1 MPPLE
6 RQVLDALPFS
16 VYTADLEGR
25 VTYANRSSPRVALG
39 NGAPQPGEEEAVV
52 GVPVWEAIADAATR
66 DQFEHAMATV
76 REGRAPS
83 VAWEFARGSS
93 AEERVYLLQLSAIG
107 EGRAV
112 TGFTISTVD
121 ITASHRGREALID
134 AGMAL
139 ARTMSA
145 DRVFHE
151 VAQQL
156 RRAMG
161 CDTVAIA
168 LADGETDALRLVHHS
183 GFATSPDL
191 VADRFSPTWDEA
203 LRRGHVVTRTAEEGT
218 ELTAPMTSGEGVRGA
233 ITLTCSPIPS
243 HRIEESRRALET
255 IAAETAAA
263 LGRAWVVQR
272 LEHRARLDAIGEVT
286 TGVAHELR
294 NPLFGISSAAQLL
307 RFRVREDPVVE
318 KNVGRILREVER
330 LNSMVTSLLEYG
342 RPGPITLA
350 PGDPDAVWDEV
361 IENQRGL
368 LESRAVLLERSRG
381 PSTSC
386 AIDPQQLSQ
395 VFTNLLV
402 NATDAAPEGSD
413 LTLTSSVLANGQ
425 WRCRLQNGGPPI
437 APDVLP
443 RVFDVFF
450 STKPGGSG
458 IGLALCKRIVEE
470 HGGSV
475 SLESAPQ
482 TGTAAIVLL
491 PLVRA

>member
-6 RQVLDALPFS
+6 RQVLDALPFT

-25 VTYANRSSPRVALG
+25 ITYANRASTRPAQG
-39 NGAPQPGEEEAVV
+39 NGAPPGDEEAAI
-52 GVPVWEAIADAATR
+52 GAPIWDAIAGGASR
-66 DQFEHAMATV
+66 EQIEQAMATV

-83 VAWEFARGSS
+83 VAWEVPRSSS
-93 AEERVYLLQLSAIG
+93 AEERVYLVQVSAIG

-112 TGFTISTVD
+112 TGFTFSTVD
-121 ITASHRGREALID
+121 ITPSHRWREALIE

-139 ARTMSA
+139 AHTMSA
-145 DRVFHE
+145 DRVFQE
-151 VAQQL
+151 VGQQL

-168 LADGETDALRLVHHS
+168 LADGETDALRVVHDS
-183 GFATSPDL
+183 GFAIAPDL
-191 VADRFSPTWDEA
+191 IAERFAPTWAEA
-203 LRRGHVVTRTAEEGT
+203 LRSGRVVARTSEEGT
-218 ELTAPMTSGEGVRGA
+218 ELTAPMTGGEGVFGA
-233 ITLTCSPIPS
+233 ITLSCSLIPFP
-243 HRIEESRRALET
+243 RIEESRRALET
-255 IAAETAAA
+255 IAAAAA
-263 LGRAWVVQR
+263 AAVERVRVVQR
-272 LEHRARLDAIGEVT
+272 LGHKRQLEAIAEVT
-286 TGVAHELR
+286 AGVAHELR

-361 IENQRGL
+361 LENQRGL
-368 LESRAVLLERSRG
+368 LESRAVLLERSRA

-425 WRCRLQNGGPPI
+425 WRCRLHNGGPPI
-437 APDVLP
+437 PPDVLP
-443 RVFDVFF
+443 RVFEVFF

-475 SLESAPQ
+475 SLESAPER
-482 TGTAAIVLL
+482 GTSATVVL
-491 PLVRA
+491 PLVRT